1 MKILDSQ
8 NLSGIFLKLIRI
20 NMHFFAW
27 NEITYGYFHY
37 FCTENQE
44 TSRETPPPHPIG
56 KESSEIIAQEGAKD
70 EERDQML
77 ADPDHPCITSPLQI
91 INILEQ
97 TAMEK

>member
-1 MKILDSQ
+1 MRGSAPFPLAAPLHLGGELPHGLHPYESLWLQ
-8 NLSGIFLKLIRI
+8 AQRSRR
-20 NMHFFAW
+20 
-27 NEITYGYFHY
+27 
-37 FCTENQE
+37 E